1 MTKAIEPWQGQHRTM
16 PGRQTTGITL
26 GALVIGL
33 VLGDVPTASALSG
46 SAACEAM
53 QRCGGRRL

>member
-33 VLGDVPTASALSG
+33 VLGDVATASALSG
-46 SAACEAM
+46 SAACEA
-53 QRCGGRRL
+53 